1 MRPGLEQLRLLVWL
15 KWRLMWRTFRRH
27 KSAAV
32 GAVLAMVVFVPISL
46 VAGAGCLAGF
56 LLLDPAPA
64 EHLLRGVMLAAYL
77 LWLLS
82 PLFGYALTE
91 DYDISKLF
99 LFPVSPRTILAGTIF
114 GSVVDLGVLV
124 LLPMMAAVVV
134 GFTKSLWGLPV
145 VVAAVGLFLF
155 HTLALSQAVV
165 LSSAGMLRSRR
176 ARDVMV
182 VLFPLLLT
190 AFYVGSQMLPHRLAK
205 VNWSR
210 VLESRTW
217 EVVNYL
223 PSGLAARAIGG
234 AARGEYVSA
243 VGFLAVLAAVAV
255 GTLYA
260 AGWLVEL
267 LYAGEEVG
275 TRARR
280 RKADMERESA
290 IGERPE
296 GGQVS
301 WLGRRLSPVV
311 QAVADKELKYIVR
324 DPYFK
329 HMAMM
334 MVYTLA
340 VIIVVILRPW
350 RGEGLTLE
358 VGSATLW
365 GASGFV
371 MMMECQIL
379 FNILGTEGPA
389 AGGLFMFPSSRREMV
404 IGKNAAFFAAL
415 SGVNFAV
422 AVIMCALARELHL
435 APGVFVWMELAT
447 VMFIA
452 CGNPVSVYFPVR
464 VVVKGWGV
472 RRQSASRGMIQGL
485 IYMAAL
491 GAAGCLTLPVLAA
504 VVVPTYWIS
513 SFWLAVTIPVA
524 VVYASLCYLVSLRVT
539 GAGLLRREV
548 EIAEALRREE

>member
-1 MRPGLEQLRLLVWL
+1 
-15 KWRLMWRTFRRH
+15 
-27 KSAAV
+27 
-32 GAVLAMVVFVPISL
+32 
-46 VAGAGCLAGF
+46 
-56 LLLDPAPA
+56 
-64 EHLLRGVMLAAYL
+64 
-77 LWLLS
+77 
-82 PLFGYALTE
+82 
-91 DYDISKLF
+91 
-99 LFPVSPRTILAGTIF
+99 
-114 GSVVDLGVLV
+114 
-124 LLPMMAAVVV
+124 MMAAVVV
-134 GFTKSLWGLPV
+134 GFTKSVWGLPV

-165 LSSAGMLRSRR
+165 LSSAGVLRSRR

-182 VLFPLLLT
+182 VLFPVLLT
-190 AFYVGSQMLPHRLAK
+190 AFYVGSQMLPQRLAK

-243 VGFLAVLAAVAV
+243 VGFLVVLAAVAV

-280 RKADMERESA
+280 RKADVARESA
-290 IGERPE
+290 IVERPE
-296 GGQVS
+296 GGRVS

-340 VIIVVILRPW
+340 VMIVVILRPW

-415 SGVNFAV
+415 SGANFAV
-422 AVIMCALARELHL
+422 AAIMCALARELHL
-435 APGVFVWMELAT
+435 ALGVFVWMELAT
-447 VMFIA
+447 VMLIS

-472 RRQSASRGMIQGL
+472 RRQSASRGITQGL

-524 VVYASLCYLVSLRVT
+524 VAYASLCYLVSLRVT
-539 GAGLLRREV
+539 EAGLLRREV
-548 EIAEALRREE
+548 EIAEVLRREE